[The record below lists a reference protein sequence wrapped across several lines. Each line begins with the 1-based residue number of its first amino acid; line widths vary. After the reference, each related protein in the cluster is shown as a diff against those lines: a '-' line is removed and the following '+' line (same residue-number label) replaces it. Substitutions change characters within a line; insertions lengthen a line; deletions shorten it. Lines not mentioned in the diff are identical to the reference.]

1 MRLKKFIKDN
11 SLKHIQN
18 KTRIRLVS
26 IILSMAILIS
36 SIIYISQARFE
47 SKVSYSLMK
56 GNVSKRIIYA
66 KDVILQDNKTVQDLI
81 DELAKKYSK
90 EDNYEKS

>member
-1 MRLKKFIKDN
+1 MRLKKFNKDK
-11 SLKHIQN
+11 SLKRIQN
-18 KTRIRLVS
+18 RTRIKLVS
-26 IILSMAILIS
+26 IIISMAILIS
-36 SIIYISQARFE
+36 SIVYISQARFE

-81 DELAKKYSK
+81 DELAKKFS
-90 EDNYEKS
+90 

>member
-1 MRLKKFIKDN
+1 MRLKKFNKDK
-11 SLKHIQN
+11 SLKRIQN
-18 KTRIRLVS
+18 RTRIKLVS
-26 IILSMAILIS
+26 IIISMAILIS
-36 SIIYISQARFE
+36 SIVYISQARFE

-81 DELAKKYSK
+81 DELAKKLS
-90 EDNYEKS
+90 